1 MLIGVLYNVVL
12 KIPPLENCLQAKWR
26 GHRDRSYYKKLKRAS
41 IVTQCRW
48 RGRIARREL
57 RKLKMVCTHFCLQVD
72 LMLEAN
78 EGMISVAASI
88 SRFQLVVFSY
98 IFN

>member
-1 MLIGVLYNVVL
+1 MWIDVLYNVVL
-12 KIPPLENCLQAKWR
+12 KIFPLENCLQAKWR

-57 RKLKMVCTHFCLQVD
+57 RKLKMVCTLFCLQVY
-72 LMLEAN
+72 LMLEEN

-88 SRFQLVVFSY
+88 SRIQLVDFY
-98 IFN
+98 F